1 MRNGGKATDMTVE
14 LTRDGC
20 VSVITLRNPP
30 NNHLG
35 LGTISDLAD
44 AFDSAD
50 ADPDVRAILLRS
62 QGRVFCAGA
71 DLVNANPVAD
81 PLPPGSRSPFYVAA
95 ARLYGVQ
102 TPVVAAVQ
110 GAAVGAGLG
119 LALVADFRIASPQ
132 ARFVANFVQL
142 GLHPGFGISA
152 VLERV
157 IGRQRA
163 AMMLMTGRR
172 IRGEEAERWGLVDQL
187 VPAEELDAV
196 AMALAQEIAAAAPLA
211 VASTRRALR
220 GDLRALVEA
229 ATDHELAEQAVLMQ
243 TEDFVEGV
251 RAVTERRPGRFTGR

>member
-1 MRNGGKATDMTVE
+1 MTVE
-14 LTRDGC
+14 QERDGA

-35 LGTISDLAD
+35 LGTISELGD

-50 ADPDVRAILLRS
+50 ADPAVRAILLQS
-62 QGRVFCAGA
+62 EGRVFCAGA
-71 DLVNANPVAD
+71 DLVHANPVAD
-81 PLPPGSRSPFYVAA
+81 PLPPGARSPFYVAA
-95 ARLYGVQ
+95 ARLFGVR

-119 LALVADFRIASPQ
+119 LALVADFRIAAPE

-163 AMMLMTGRR
+163 ALMLLTGRR

-187 VPAEELDAV
+187 APAESLYAT
-196 AMALAQEIAAAAPLA
+196 AMALAQEIAAGAPLA
-211 VASTRRALR
+211 VASTRATLR

-243 TEDFVEGV
+243 TEDFAEGV
-251 RAVTERRPGRFTGR
+251 RAVTERRPGRFVGR

>member
-1 MRNGGKATDMTVE
+1 MTVK
-14 LTRDGC
+14 LDRDGY

-35 LGTISDLAD
+35 LGTISELAD

-50 ADPDVRAILLRS
+50 SDSRVRAILLRS
-62 QGRVFCAGA
+62 EGRVFCAGA

-81 PLPPGSRSPFYVAA
+81 PLPPGARSPFYVAA
-95 ARLYGVQ
+95 ARLYGVR

-119 LALVADFRIASPQ
+119 LALVADFRIATPE

-163 AMMLMTGRR
+163 AMMLLTGRR
-172 IRGEEAERWGLVDQL
+172 IRGKEAERWGLVDQL
-187 VPAEELDAV
+187 VPAESLYDT

-211 VASTRRALR
+211 VASTRATLR
-220 GDLRALVEA
+220 GDLHALVAA
-229 ATDHELAEQAVLMQ
+229 ATDHELAEQAVLMR
-243 TEDFVEGV
+243 TEDFAEGV
-251 RAVTERRPGRFTGR
+251 RAVTERRPGRFVGR

>member
-1 MRNGGKATDMTVE
+1 MTIE
-14 LTRDGC
+14 IRHDGP
-20 VSVITLRNPP
+20 VAILTLRNPP

-35 LGTISDLAD
+35 LGTISQLVE
-44 AFDSAD
+44 AFDD
-50 ADPDVRAILLRS
+50 ADSDPAIRAILLRS
-62 QGRVFCAGA
+62 EGRVFCAGA

-81 PLPPGSRSPFYVAA
+81 PLPPGARSPFYMAA
-95 ARLYGVQ
+95 ARLFGVA

-119 LALVADFRIASPQ
+119 LALVADFRVATPE

-163 AMMLMTGRR
+163 AMMLLTGRR

-187 VPAEELDAV
+187 VSAESLEAT
-196 AMALAQEIAAAAPLA
+196 ALALAHEIAAAAPLA
-211 VASTRRALR
+211 VASTRRTLR
-220 GDLRALVEA
+220 GELRALVEA
-229 ATDHELAEQAVLMQ
+229 ATDHELAEQAELMR
-243 TEDFVEGV
+243 TEDFAEGV
-251 RAVTERRPGRFTGR
+251 RAVTERRPGRFVGR